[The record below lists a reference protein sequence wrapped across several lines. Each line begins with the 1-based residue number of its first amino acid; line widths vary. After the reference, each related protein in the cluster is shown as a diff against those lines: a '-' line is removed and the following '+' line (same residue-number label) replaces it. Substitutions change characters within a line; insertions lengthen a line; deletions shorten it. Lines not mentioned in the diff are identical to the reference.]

1 MRIVY
6 LLLPEEVEELCMND
20 TIYRNTLYFTS
31 EGEKIENPDVFEEV
45 PG

>member
-6 LLLPEEVEELCMND
+6 LLLPEEVEELCMGD
-20 TIYRNTLYFTS
+20 TIYRNTIHFT
-31 EGEKIENPDVFEEV
+31 EGEKIENANVSEEV

>member
-6 LLLPEEVEELCMND
+6 LPLPEEVEELCMND
-20 TIYRNTLYFTS
+20 TIYRNTLYFA
-31 EGEKIENPDVFEEV
+31 EVENENVDVFEEV

>member
-6 LLLPEEVEELCMND
+6 LALPEEVKELCMND
-20 TIYRNTLYFTS
+20 TIYRNTLYFT
-31 EGEKIENPDVFEEV
+31 EVENENANVFEEI